1 MPIRDGRKTWAR
13 IVLATAAC
21 LVISGAVS
29 FADSGVTLTG
39 IVKDNAGKPVEHATV
54 MVYHAGVKTGY
65 STFCPSCYPDCGK
78 RAITDAKG
86 MFTIKGLRPD
96 LWFELFVAGEG
107 YEPTFVNKVIPS
119 AGAPVAATL
128 GHRQRV
134 SDPSRLFRGRV
145 EDSQG
150 VPLRDAV
157 VQTSG
162 ALFDAKDGASMYG
175 TIEGMDPVAISNKE
189 GDFEI
194 AYLEPA
200 AKAAAEV
207 NARRMPPAFA
217 HAPVKILVSVD
228 ARGFA
233 PAFAVIPAGVQ
244 LHTITVAEGATVR
257 GRLVEGGK
265 PVGGAEVGLVG
276 RPRGRGMA
284 NLKMIGYPYDEMR
297 IGTQPD
303 GTFAITNA
311 PAPADWY
318 VYGKMESL
326 ATRGATGAIECAT
339 KHDGEIVDVGDIQV
353 KSAYHLRGKVVLSD
367 GKPIPEGMRV
377 TISSEPSGDSQT
389 GVLSPDGSFE
399 FLGLAAGDY
408 TVSASVKGYAETEVP
423 VSFKGKGGKVTTHY
437 TPAVTVP
444 LSIDRDVN
452 DFVIKLYPQNNFTAS
467 VAGAS
472 RSRMLQA

>member
-1 MPIRDGRKTWAR
+1 MPIRDGRKRWAP

-21 LVISGAVS
+21 LVVSGAVS
-29 FADSGVTLTG
+29 FADTGVSLTG
-39 IVKDNAGKPVEHATV
+39 IVKDTAGRPVEHATV

-65 STFCPSCYPDCGK
+65 STFCPSCYSDCGK

-86 MFTIKGLRPD
+86 IFTIKGLSPD

-107 YEPTFVNKVIPS
+107 YVPTFVNKVIPS
-119 AGAPVAATL
+119 PGAPVTATL
-128 GHRQRV
+128 EDRQRV

-145 EDSQG
+145 EDSHG

-157 VQTSG
+157 VHTSG
-162 ALFDAKDGASMYG
+162 ALRNAKTGESTYG
-175 TIEGMDPVAISNKE
+175 TIEGMDPIAISNKE

-200 AKAAAEV
+200 AKVAAEV
-207 NARRMPPAFA
+207 NAGRMPPAFA
-217 HAPVKILVSVD
+217 YAPVKILVLVD

-276 RPRGRGMA
+276 RPRGGEVA

-303 GTFAITNA
+303 GTFAITSV

-326 ATRGATGAIECAT
+326 ARRGATGAIECGT
-339 KHDGEIVDVGDIQV
+339 KHDGEILDVGDVQV

-367 GKPIPEGMRV
+367 GKPIPEGMRI
-377 TISSEPSGDSQT
+377 TISSENSGDNQT

-399 FLGLAAGDY
+399 FLGLAACDY
-408 TVSASVKGYAETEVP
+408 MVWASVKGYARLPE
-423 VSFKGKGGKVTTHY
+423 F
-437 TPAVTVP
+437 

-452 DFVIKLYPQNNFTAS
+452 DLAIKLYPQNNP
-467 VAGAS
+467 
-472 RSRMLQA
+472 

>member
-1 MPIRDGRKTWAR
+1 MPIRDAKKTWTPIA
-13 IVLATAAC
+13 LATAAC

-29 FADSGVTLTG
+29 FADSGVTLSG
-39 IVKDNAGKPVEHATV
+39 IVKDSAGKPVKHATV

-78 RAITDAKG
+78 RAITDAHGTFK
-86 MFTIKGLRPD
+86 IKGLRPD
-96 LWFELFVAGEG
+96 LWFELLMAGEG

-119 AGAPVAATL
+119 AGAPVTATL
-128 GHRQRV
+128 GRRQRV

-145 EDSQG
+145 EDSRG

-157 VQTSG
+157 VQPIG
-162 ALFDAKDGASMYG
+162 ALLNAKTGTSMYG
-175 TIEGMDPVAISNKE
+175 TIEGMDPIAISTKK

-194 AYLEPA
+194 AYLEPT
-200 AKAAAEV
+200 AKLAAEV
-207 NARRMPPAFA
+207 NAGRMPPAFA
-217 HAPVKILVSVD
+217 HAPIRILVSVD
-228 ARGFA
+228 ARGLA
-233 PAFAVIPAGVQ
+233 PAFAEIPAGVQ
-244 LHTITVAEGATVR
+244 LQTITVAEGATVR

-265 PVGGAEVGLVG
+265 PVGGVEVGLVG
-276 RPRGRGMA
+276 RPRGGYGA
-284 NLKMIGYPYDEMR
+284 NLKPIGYPYDEMR

-303 GTFAITNA
+303 GTFAVTSI
-311 PAPADWY
+311 PAPADWN

-367 GKPIPEGMRV
+367 GRPIPEGMRV
-377 TISSEPSGDSQT
+377 TVSSKHSGDSQT

-408 TVSASVKGYAETEVP
+408 TVFASVKGYALPDVP
-423 VSFKGKGGKVTTHY
+423 VSFKGKDGKVTTHH
-437 TPAVTVP
+437 TPAFTAP

-452 DFVIKLYPQNNFTAS
+452 DFVIKLYPHQS
-467 VAGAS
+467 
-472 RSRMLQA
+472 